1 MGKTSSTPRKVSC
14 LPCRLKKVK
23 CDGQKPCYRCQQKQ
37 IECSYAKPAPVGRP
51 PKNAV
56 VNKLVLARSDAPAA
70 YFSSTLCK
78 EFIFEHISYGHP
90 GTQGNYAPYL
100 YDNNR
105 KDNEPGIRIW
115 VKSIY
120 QQYFGGDNVAANA
133 ITTRHDMDPSKLA
146 GAVKMYDLL
155 QHFTWTTSDVVNIVV
170 RRFSRLTLLSYVEP
184 AFTMCGLALDK
195 TQDFFDGHQAPPI
208 NPLNSLP
215 PQQALRLIECF
226 FSIHPYSNLFNK
238 TMLLQSYWT
247 DSADPFLMTIIYGT
261 TAYISQL
268 LDGKPLSLWE
278 TSLSASQRN
287 PFLDYAYV
295 LIDKANTE
303 VSLSRYQAVVL
314 LALFES
320 QFGYTKRGM
329 TLFALS
335 YMMAARMGILDGT
348 YKKRQMTDVEEELL
362 LMTYWASY
370 NMTVRG
376 CIELDQVPREV
387 IGKFSRSFPPASIH
401 DSASYKFDRSNG
413 NLRMFKS
420 YHYLVETYFTE
431 SVITQYSSRLF
442 MYFPESDYNLFRVPQ
457 YINALS
463 SHSTALSAPI
473 IDIEQAL
480 KNVLINFETFIH
492 EHKHE
497 WSPLQVFSIESTYL
511 LYKIHFSFLRLYVS
525 TARLQPDNRLG
536 LAPIATRSDR
546 HTEDTLDLD
555 DIDVIIRLHSVVP
568 IAVELLDKM
577 KILLDNPANYCCH
590 PEWLPHGLMA
600 SCLETSARILML
612 KYRRD
617 PWDIKTYNHIKT
629 MHKVTTYQIWIGW
642 TAIQTIEKMLND
654 FFKMYPVAPVG
665 EEQVD
670 TSTIINDN
678 SFPVDDNELAILTS
692 TIQIPVEMYDFLNN
706 SSNVENTSSSDE
718 RSTTPYSDVSPQD
731 IIGFGTT
738 KENTRTLSMSL
749 DPWRFAQRPRSAH
762 LVELEEEDTTWLDE
776 MLQAGNDQ
784 QATLDALLA
793 ADNGLL
799 NSLL

>member
-1 MGKTSSTPRKVSC
+1 MIYHCIHRHACT
-14 LPCRLKKVK
+14 
-23 CDGQKPCYRCQQKQ
+23 
-37 IECSYAKPAPVGRP
+37 ESY
-51 PKNAV
+51 
-56 VNKLVLARSDAPAA
+56 LV
-70 YFSSTLCK
+70 
-78 EFIFEHISYGHP
+78 
-90 GTQGNYAPYL
+90 
-100 YDNNR
+100 
-105 KDNEPGIRIW
+105 
-115 VKSIY
+115 
-120 QQYFGGDNVAANA
+120 
-133 ITTRHDMDPSKLA
+133 
-146 GAVKMYDLL
+146 
-155 QHFTWTTSDVVNIVV
+155 
-170 RRFSRLTLLSYVEP
+170 
-184 AFTMCGLALDK
+184 
-195 TQDFFDGHQAPPI
+195 
-208 NPLNSLP
+208 
-215 PQQALRLIECF
+215 
-226 FSIHPYSNLFNK
+226 
-238 TMLLQSYWT
+238 
-247 DSADPFLMTIIYGT
+247 
-261 TAYISQL
+261 
-268 LDGKPLSLWE
+268 
-278 TSLSASQRN
+278 
-287 PFLDYAYV
+287 
-295 LIDKANTE
+295 
-303 VSLSRYQAVVL
+303 
-314 LALFES
+314 
-320 QFGYTKRGM
+320 
-329 TLFALS
+329 
-335 YMMAARMGILDGT
+335 
-348 YKKRQMTDVEEELL
+348 
-362 LMTYWASY
+362 
-370 NMTVRG
+370 
-376 CIELDQVPREV
+376 DQVPREV